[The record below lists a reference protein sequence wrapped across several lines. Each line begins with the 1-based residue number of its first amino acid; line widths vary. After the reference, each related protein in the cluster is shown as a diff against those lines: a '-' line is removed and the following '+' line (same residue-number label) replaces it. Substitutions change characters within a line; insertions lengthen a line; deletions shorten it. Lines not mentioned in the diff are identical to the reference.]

1 MDGGIQVNF
10 ATFTDEETWFDL
22 IRTAS
27 RTFSYILAA
36 GGFAEAAGTQLCK
49 GVELDDARTYVIAM

>member
-1 MDGGIQVNF
+1 MNF